1 MADAPRR
8 KRPAGTTSGKKPQ
21 RPGRLPKAPHSGDKQ
36 ANIGEKTMIGSV
48 NEVELQA
55 SPQDDQRQPAQQDS
69 VVLKVLSRGTVSNFP
84 LKPERIST
92 FIGSQRDS
100 CDIVVNDPAVSKKQL
115 AVIRYENC
123 YILADC
129 GINDL
134 TSFDGV
140 FCRQVVC
147 PIGSRCVINMNMST
161 IIFDSETPPKNP
173 PRKRFHLDPI
183 QSGGAPPHAKF
194 LVISGERSLPST
206 LDPVLIGS
214 HSECTLQMRGEGMV
228 PFHALV
234 HWSPE
239 GVCITRLGKG
249 EVVVNGVPVEKAQL
263 INAGDQVQIG
273 PDTLEVQLE
282 GDVLGKCEAM
292 FGGYQLDFNYV
303 RFSAMPHS
311 VCGSFMLPGIGGA
324 IMVGRSSH
332 ADITL
337 DDGAVSREHVQII
350 PNGKSCQ
357 IIDNYSANGT
367 YVNTEKVTKARLRS
381 GDRLEVGRS
390 IFVVHYD

>member
-1 MADAPRR
+1 MAD
-8 KRPAGTTSGKKPQ
+8 KPAGSGDRPQ

-36 ANIGEKTMIGSV
+36 ANIGEKTMIGSIADAPGHAPAPKA
-48 NEVELQA
+48 EPELPSQGGG
-55 SPQDDQRQPAQQDS
+55 

-84 LKPERIST
+84 LKPTRVAT

-115 AVIRYENC
+115 AIIRYEDC

-161 IIFDSETPPKNP
+161 IILDAEAETPGQA
-173 PRKRFHLDPI
+173 PRKRFHLDPPPK
-183 QSGGAPPHAKF
+183 SGPTPTAKF
-194 LVISGERSLPST
+194 SITANGQSLQST
-206 LDPVLIGS
+206 IDPILIGS

-228 PFHALV
+228 PFHALL

-239 GVCITRLGKG
+239 GICVTRLGKG
-249 EVVVNGVPVEKAQL
+249 EVLVNGDPIEKAQVL
-263 INAGDQVQIG
+263 NSGDQVHMG
-273 PDTLEVQLE
+273 KEDLEVTLE
-282 GDVLGKCEAM
+282 GDVMGRCDNM
-292 FGGYQLDFNYV
+292 FGGYQLDFNYI
-303 RFSAMPHS
+303 RFTALAHS

-337 DDGAVSREHVQII
+337 EDGAVSREHVQII

-357 IIDNYSANGT
+357 IIDNYSANST
-367 YVNTEKVTKARLRS
+367 YVNSEKTTKARLRA

-390 IFVVHYD
+390 IFVLHYD